1 MTTGTHPYV
10 VPDVIDENLI
20 DADIVETKLVVDETD
35 VNMGTGGT
43 VHALTYNGA
52 IPGPTFRLNVG
63 DTVIVRLI
71 NHLMHPWVIPVVACD
86 PAGWPLEQ
94 SNLGRSIGSRGLGA
108 PGQDI
113 ASLAPR
119 WRPGRLGGYQHR
131 GAVCHRRGRAAVVG
145 VPGCGRRGGQA
156 RVAFVSGG
164 AAHDGRPA
172 VAGRLEGIRG
182 VVGKSNKGVV
192 P

>member
-71 NHLMHPWVIPVVACD
+71 NHLMHPWVI
-86 PAGWPLEQ
+86 
-94 SNLGRSIGSRGLGA
+94 
-108 PGQDI
+108 
-113 ASLAPR
+113 
-119 WRPGRLGGYQHR
+119 GY
-131 GAVCHRRGRAAVVG
+131 RRN
-145 VPGCGRRGGQA
+145 
-156 RVAFVSGG
+156 AFVREFFKFVDVD
-164 AAHDGRPA
+164 AAAQQKALRQ
-172 VAGRLEGIRG
+172 
-182 VVGKSNKGVV
+182 
-192 P
+192 